1 MRFQEIVEAKNTNP
15 NVNYNL
21 WTAQVQIKQ
30 PNYVGRIDVTVT
42 AANAQDA
49 RLLMKAQYGVEFWQI
64 GSVRQVK

>member
-15 NVNYNL
+15 IVNYNL

-49 RLLMKAQYGVEFWQI
+49 RLLMKSQYGVEFWQI
-64 GSVRQVK
+64 GSVKQVK